1 MPGRGGSYAAGVTA
15 AAPPPTLV
23 PLADGRVLAVDDV
36 GDPGG
41 APVLYLH
48 GVPDSRLSRH
58 PDDGLA
64 AATGV
69 RLLAVDRPGCGRSTS
84 HPGRTLGSVADD
96 LAAACRHLGVEQVA
110 VLAWSASAPFAV
122 ALAARHPDLV
132 TAVGLTAPLVPIDA
146 YDDPDV
152 LAAAGAGRALFAEM
166 AAELPAEDV
175 AAEVAPYLLPDP
187 ATPEAVAAHLRD
199 EADEQR
205 QAELDA
211 VPGGFDRLVAATVE
225 AVAQGR
231 DGITQELATQAA
243 QPDVALTPDVPV
255 TVWSGTA
262 DGIAP
267 PAFGRWWAAALPR
280 ADLHVLDGASHVLHL
295 PRWADLLAALRP

>member
-1 MPGRGGSYAAGVTA
+1 MTA
-15 AAPPPTLV
+15 ALSSPTLV
-23 PLADGRVLAVDDV
+23 PLADGRVLSVDDV

-41 APVLYLH
+41 TTVLYLH

-58 PDDGLA
+58 PNDGLA
-64 AATGV
+64 ATAGV
-69 RLLAVDRPGCGRSTS
+69 RLLAADRPGCGRSTS

-96 LAAACRHLGVEQVA
+96 LAAACRHLDVDQVA
-110 VLAWSASAPFAV
+110 VLAWSAGAPFAV

-132 TAVGLTAPLVPIDA
+132 TTLGLAAPLVPIDA

-152 LAAAGAGRALFAEM
+152 STAAGPGRVLFAEM

-187 ATPEAVAAHLRD
+187 ATPDAVAAHLRD
-199 EADEQR
+199 GADGRR

-231 DGITQELATQAA
+231 EGITQEVATQAA
-243 QPDVALTPDVPV
+243 RSDVSLSPDVPV
-255 TVWSGTA
+255 TVWSGSA
-262 DGIAP
+262 DEIAP
-267 PAFGRWWAAALPR
+267 PAFGRWWAATLPG
-280 ADLHVLDGASHVLHL
+280 AELHVLDGASHVLHL
-295 PRWADLLAALRP
+295 PRWEELLATLRP